1 MERHVLVVFPH
12 PDDESFAAGGTI
24 RQYRNNGVPVTY
36 ACGTLGQ
43 MGRNMGKNVFANRE
57 TIPNIRKREL
67 EEACQAMEIED
78 LRLLGFHD
86 KTLEFEDVEFVA
98 DKIQEVIRDVNP
110 SLIITFYPEHGVHPD
125 HNAFGRAVVRA
136 VERMPKEERPV
147 IHAVAITK
155 NREEALGKPD
165 VVNDISDVLPQKLTA
180 LRAHRS
186 QTEAMLEEMEAK
198 LKKQDPATTKWLQGE
213 QFWTYK
219 WES

>member
-24 RQYRNNGVPVTY
+24 CQYRNNGVPVTY

-67 EEACQAMEIED
+67 EEACKAMGIED

-98 DKIQEVIRDVNP
+98 DKIEEVIRDVNP

-125 HNAFGRAVVRA
+125 HNAFGRAAVRA

-155 NREEALGKPD
+155 NREEILGKPD
-165 VVNDISDVLPQKLTA
+165 VVNDISDVLPQKLAA

-186 QTEAMLEEMEAK
+186 QTEAMLEGMETK
-198 LKKQDPATTKWLQGE
+198 LKKQDPVTTKWMQGE

-219 WES
+219 WEL

>member
-57 TIPNIRKREL
+57 TIPSIRKREL
-67 EEACQAMEIED
+67 EEACQAMGIED

-86 KTLEFEDVEFVA
+86 KTLEFEDVDYVA
-98 DKIQEVIRDVNP
+98 DKIEEVIQDVNP

-125 HNAFGRAVVRA
+125 HNAFGRAAVRA

-155 NREEALGKPD
+155 ARCSQRYMRCITAKISGASCASFANR
-165 VVNDISDVLPQKLTA
+165 SDVRRNGSKAEKARTSDDKTVANGAIL
-180 LRAHRS
+180 
-186 QTEAMLEEMEAK
+186 
-198 LKKQDPATTKWLQGE
+198 DV
-213 QFWTYK
+213 
-219 WES
+219 